1 MDENSLQAKLLK
13 YRIPTDRCIADINE
27 RVRKVKNNGFSTP
40 ITGMRNQ
47 CRTIVSGSSL
57 YRMCDGLLMTDKDII
72 SCQTFRRTMI
82 LWAERPSTSAG

>member
-40 ITGMRNQ
+40 INRDEEPVQ
-47 CRTIVSGSSL
+47 TIVSGSSL
-57 YRMCDGLLMTDKDII
+57 YRMCDGLLMTDRI
-72 SCQTFRRTMI
+72 SSAARPSRRIMI
-82 LWAERPSTSAG
+82 LWARASSTSAG